1 MIRASEVDYRRRDAA
16 ARAAS
21 RGRAARGAQLAAARK
36 VKAADELSRDAERA
50 LVLED
55 YATRAR
61 EQTGATFIGTVH
73 CELLDYHTTFTLQVY
88 FEDVNSGAAPLTL
101 LQQRGFVMD
110 LAKGYFVDAL
120 CIHRPEISME
130 CVVAHTRDVFF
141 SLRKAA
147 ARRSAPMCRPREDG
161 EDFDP
166 AVHIWDVDA
175 TFDDWAQLYEAAYG
189 SAPPRIERYSAKVE
203 AQEALEERERLSGA
217 ATGDKRAALY
227 FIGERAACAHGCGA
241 KVWPGEAALC
251 CRGGKHTPE
260 YNPRMECGGLCWTTC
275 TR

>member
-1 MIRASEVDYRRRDAA
+1 ML
-16 ARAAS
+16 
-21 RGRAARGAQLAAARK
+21 LAAARK
-36 VKAADELSRDAERA
+36 VKAADELPRDAERA
-50 LVLED
+50 LVLKD

-61 EQTGATFIGTVH
+61 EQTGAEFTNTVH

-88 FEDVNSGAAPLTL
+88 FEDVNSGEAPVTL
-101 LQQRGFVMD
+101 SQQREFVVD

-130 CVVAHTRDVFF
+130 SVVAHTRDVFF

-147 ARRSAPMCRPREDG
+147 ALRSAPMCRPREDG

-175 TFDDWAQLYEAAYG
+175 TWDDWAQLYEAAYG

-217 ATGDKRAALY
+217 ATRDKRAKLY
-227 FIGERAACAHGCGA
+227 FIGARVVCAHGCGA
-241 KVWPGEAALC
+241 MVWPGEAAL
-251 CRGGKHTPE
+251 
-260 YNPRMECGGLCWTTC
+260 
-275 TR
+275 